1 MSKFKQSYLMLLIV
15 VSLFSLA
22 IYSTYAMFEA
32 EIDTNNIVSID
43 TSISVD
49 TSIEEYQ
56 ITTVEP
62 NNYKILSIN
71 LTNSQDTSLYYGV
84 WIEKINT
91 NNNDISV
98 YKLDDSKY
106 PTVDIIN
113 NNETRNITMVIIN
126 NSQKKATI
134 KLGVATSEDTS
145 LNINENRILVSEEIA
160 RKDIRNQTAAE
171 FITNLYTEDNT
182 ELYYDKNKN
191 LLYYGANPNNHII
204 INQEMWQIIGVYN
217 NKLKLI
223 KENSIGNYQY
233 DNNLKY
239 YQNSK
244 INNLLNELYYKS
256 AKGTCYQDNL
266 EKECNFTNTGLTKET
281 ISLLDMQTV
290 NNETTS
296 IENKENFKES
306 QITITNTFETNIS
319 LPSITDYINTLY
331 CKEENTCNTS
341 WMTKPGTLLLTLN
354 DINNNLYTM
363 SITEDGSIKIDND
376 ATTNLEVRPV
386 IVLKE
391 ENYIIKGNGT
401 QDTPYILK

>member
-145 LNINENRILVSEEIA
+145 LNINGNRILVSEEIA

-171 FITNLYTEDNT
+171 FITNLYTEDST

-233 DNNLKY
+233 DSNLNY

-266 EKECNFTNTGLTKET
+266 EKECDFTNTGLTKET
-281 ISLLDMQTV
+281 ITLLDMQTV

-341 WMTKPGTLLLTLN
+341 WMTKPSTLLLTLN
-354 DINNNLYTM
+354 DINNNIYTM

>member
-91 NNNDISV
+91 NNNDIYA

-145 LNINENRILVSEEIA
+145 LNINGNRILVSEEIA

-233 DNNLKY
+233 DSNLNY

-266 EKECNFTNTGLTKET
+266 EKECDFTNTGLTKET
-281 ISLLDMQTV
+281 ITLLDMQTV

-341 WMTKPGTLLLTLN
+341 WMTKPSTLLLTLN

-376 ATTNLEVRPV
+376 ATTNVEVRPV

>member
-126 NSQKKATI
+126 NSHKKATI

-145 LNINENRILVSEEIA
+145 LNINGNRILVSEEIA

>member
-91 NNNDISV
+91 NNNDIYA

-145 LNINENRILVSEEIA
+145 LNINGNRILVSEEIA

-171 FITNLYTEDNT
+171 FITNLYTEDST

-233 DNNLKY
+233 DSNLNY

-266 EKECNFTNTGLTKET
+266 EKECDFTNTGLTKET
-281 ISLLDMQTV
+281 ITLLDMQTV

-341 WMTKPGTLLLTLN
+341 WMTKPSTLLLTLN

-376 ATTNLEVRPV
+376 ATTNVEVRPV

>member
-113 NNETRNITMVIIN
+113 NNETRNITIVIIN

-145 LNINENRILVSEEIA
+145 LNINGNRILVSEEIA

-171 FITNLYTEDNT
+171 FITNLYTEDST

>member
-71 LTNSQDTSLYYGV
+71 LTNSQDISLYYGV
-84 WIEKINT
+84 WIEKINA
-91 NNNDISV
+91 NNNDISA

-113 NNETRNITMVIIN
+113 NNETRNITIVIIN

-134 KLGVATSEDTS
+134 KLGVATSQDTS
-145 LNINENRILVSEEIA
+145 LNINGNRILVSEEIA

-171 FITNLYTEDNT
+171 FITNLYTEDST

-233 DNNLKY
+233 DSNLKY

-266 EKECNFTNTGLTKET
+266 EKECDFTNTGLTKET

-296 IENKENFKES
+296 IENKEIFKES

-354 DINNNLYTM
+354 NINNNLYTM

-376 ATTNLEVRPV
+376 AIANLEVRPV
-386 IVLKE
+386 IILKE

-401 QDTPYILK
+401 QDTPYTLK

>member
-1 MSKFKQSYLMLLIV
+1 MSKFKQNYLMLLIV

-56 ITTVEP
+56 ITTIEP

-71 LTNSQDTSLYYGV
+71 LTNSQDISLYYGV
-84 WIEKINT
+84 WIEKINA
-91 NNNDISV
+91 NNNDISA

-113 NNETRNITMVIIN
+113 NNETRNITIVIIN

-134 KLGVATSEDTS
+134 KLGVATSKDTS
-145 LNINENRILVSEEIA
+145 LNINGNRILVSEEIA

-171 FITNLYTEDNT
+171 FITNLYTEDST

-233 DNNLKY
+233 DSNLKY

-266 EKECNFTNTGLTKET
+266 EKECDFTNTGLTKET

-296 IENKENFKES
+296 IENKEIFKES

-363 SITEDGSIKIDND
+363 SIIEDGSIKIDND

-386 IVLKE
+386 IILKE

>member
-1 MSKFKQSYLMLLIV
+1 MSKFKQGYLMLLIV

-56 ITTVEP
+56 ITTIEP

-71 LTNSQDTSLYYGV
+71 LTNSQDISLYYGV
-84 WIEKINT
+84 WIEKINA
-91 NNNDISV
+91 NNNDISA

-113 NNETRNITMVIIN
+113 NNETRNITIVIIN

-134 KLGVATSEDTS
+134 KLGVATSQDTS
-145 LNINENRILVSEEIA
+145 LNINGNRILVSEEIA

-171 FITNLYTEDNT
+171 FITNLYTEDST

-233 DNNLKY
+233 DSNLKY

-266 EKECNFTNTGLTKET
+266 EKECDFTNTGLTKET

-354 DINNNLYTM
+354 NINNNLYTM
-363 SITEDGSIKIDND
+363 SIIEDGSIKIDND

-386 IVLKE
+386 IILKE

>member
-71 LTNSQDTSLYYGV
+71 LTNSQNTSLYYGV

-91 NNNDISV
+91 NNNDIYA

-113 NNETRNITMVIIN
+113 NNETRNITIVIIN

-145 LNINENRILVSEEIA
+145 LNINGNRILVSEEIE

-171 FITNLYTEDNT
+171 FITNLYTEDST

-391 ENYIIKGNGT
+391 ENYIIKGNGN

>member
-1 MSKFKQSYLMLLIV
+1 MSKFKHSYLMLLIV

-145 LNINENRILVSEEIA
+145 LNINGNRILVSEEIA

-233 DNNLKY
+233 DSNLNY

-266 EKECNFTNTGLTKET
+266 EKKCDFTNTGLTKET

-290 NNETTS
+290 NNEITS

-341 WMTKPGTLLLTLN
+341 WMTKPSTLLLTLN

>member
-126 NSQKKATI
+126 NSHKKATI

-145 LNINENRILVSEEIA
+145 LNINGNRILVSEEIA

-331 CKEENTCNTS
+331 CKEENTCNIS
-341 WMTKPGTLLLTLN
+341 WMTKPSTLLLTLN

>member
-71 LTNSQDTSLYYGV
+71 LTNRQDILLYYGI
-84 WIEKINT
+84 WIEKINA
-91 NNNDISV
+91 NNNDISA

-113 NNETRNITMVIIN
+113 NNETRNITIVIIN

-134 KLGVATSEDTS
+134 KLGVATSQDTS
-145 LNINENRILVSEEIA
+145 LNINGNRILVSEEIA

-171 FITNLYTEDNT
+171 FITNLYTEDST

-191 LLYYGANPNNHII
+191 LLYYGASPNNHII

-233 DNNLKY
+233 DSNLKF

-266 EKECNFTNTGLTKET
+266 EKECDFTNTGLAKET

-363 SITEDGSIKIDND
+363 SIIEDGSIKIDND

-386 IVLKE
+386 IILKE

>member
-98 YKLDDSKY
+98 YKLDNSKY

-341 WMTKPGTLLLTLN
+341 WMAKPGTLLLTLN
-354 DINNNLYTM
+354 DINNNIYTM